1 MINKRD
7 LFFAQEIY
15 VYQVESTAR
24 NACVLCVALK
34 FKITSANDE
43 GRKIFDFAFYAFY
56 VFMSTVS
63 SILVY
68 ITYILYQTKRKQGR
82 NESKVK

>member
-1 MINKRD
+1 MIKRD

-15 VYQVESTAR
+15 VYKLKVQLEVGMHA
-24 NACVLCVALK
+24 LCVASK

-82 NESKVK
+82 NEIKVK